1 MLLTLNSIL
10 LLFSA
15 ASFLFYGIN
24 SFTSKFIIREF
35 LRYGIPEY
43 RILTGWLQLFLFMG
57 SLGIIVGFS
66 FNYIQIISTGGL
78 GLLML
83 FGIITRILIKD
94 SFLKTLPALLYCLLN
109 TYLFIEL
116 VTDSL

>member
-43 RILTGWLQLFLFMG
+43 RVLTGWLQLLG

-83 FGIITRILIKD
+83 FGIINRILIKD